1 MGGFYTK
8 IQAATMLGVLTKN
21 IGYHQAFSLGLDS
34 YIKR

>member
-21 IGYHQAFSLGLDS
+21 IG
-34 YIKR
+34 